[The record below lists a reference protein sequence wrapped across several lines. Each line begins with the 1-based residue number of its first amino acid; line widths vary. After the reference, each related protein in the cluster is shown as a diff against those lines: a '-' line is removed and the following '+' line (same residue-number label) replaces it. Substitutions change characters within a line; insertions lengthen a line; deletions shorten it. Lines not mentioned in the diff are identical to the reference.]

1 MKKYIVLL
9 ILIITNIVTV
19 LYFSFQDQK
28 QKYVVAT
35 VIKKIAGDTIVITKE
50 IFKPKP
56 VYVYDNHVPVFL
68 DPDSCDVFDSLIK
81 NDYYRSYTY
90 SDTIVNDS
98 SLFISVSDSV
108 SQNKLAS
115 QKVNY
120 QNRRL
125 TQVITNVYT
134 PAEIK
139 KYSILIGA
147 NYIEGVGLAPSLMLQ
162 SNRYY
167 ISAAYKDGVY
177 CVGFGYKLLSF

>member
-1 MKKYIVLL
+1 MKKYIIIL
-9 ILIITNIVTV
+9 ILLITNIVTV

-35 VIKKIAGDTIVITKE
+35 VIKKVAGDTIVKTKK

-56 VYVYDNHVPVFL
+56 VYVYDNQVPVFL
-68 DPDSCDVFDSLIK
+68 DPDSCYVFDSLIK
-81 NDYYRSYTY
+81 KDYYRSYTY

-98 SLFISVSDSV
+98 SLFICVSDSIT
-108 SQNKLAS
+108 QNKLAS
-115 QKVNY
+115 QKVSY
-120 QNRRL
+120 QNRKL

-134 PAEIK
+134 PVELK
-139 KYSILIGA
+139 RYSILIGA
-147 NYIEGVGLAPSLMLQ
+147 NYIEGVGLAPSFMLQ

-167 ISAAYKDGVY
+167 ISATCKKGFY